1 MKLKKSCKNKN
12 ESKRIKKLVH
22 YQKKQHKMSEKNSK
36 KKKKKKK
43 LTFGDR
49 KLGV

>member
-43 LTFGDR
+43 THLW
-49 KLGV
+49 